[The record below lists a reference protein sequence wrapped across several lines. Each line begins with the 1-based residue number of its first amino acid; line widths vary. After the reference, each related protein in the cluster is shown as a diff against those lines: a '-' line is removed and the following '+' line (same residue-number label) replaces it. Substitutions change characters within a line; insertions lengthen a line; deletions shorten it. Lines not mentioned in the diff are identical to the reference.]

1 MEALCDLQ
9 TLTGHY
15 NYNVKLYQRHQ
26 KTPRTNQF
34 TGYIFRDPSISYFST
49 VKHHLYLFK
58 EVHNT
63 NIVTL
68 CNIILKERIYKLFN
82 IF

>member
-1 MEALCDLQ
+1 MEALCDLHTYR
-9 TLTGHY
+9 TLQLQCKI
-15 NYNVKLYQRHQ
+15 VP
-26 KTPRTNQF
+26 KTPKNPRTNQF